1 MGSGDREV
9 VCCALGGG
17 WEGGGPASRA
27 PPLPPGRYHHLSS
40 IIGDNRK
47 YPVPNYGRLR
57 QGLPLPHFHQTTQ
70 AQPNQSLR
78 TSQGT
83 KELKG
88 VCLWQFREA
97 MLLPFWELPVWWPDY
112 FCFSSVFL
120 LLFFFVIIIII
131 FFGLYCVHLIT
142 CIIFL
147 LFLYFYY
154 YTLVYP
160 TLSCIIIYLY
170 IYIYFFFQNN
180 FFTHKPCPLGLFPAC
195 I

>member
-47 YPVPNYGRLR
+47 RPVSNYGRLR

-88 VCLWQFREA
+88 VSKVLKVMYNHNGRDETSQDVKCSLMIVRR
-97 MLLPFWELPVWWPDY
+97 
-112 FCFSSVFL
+112 
-120 LLFFFVIIIII
+120 
-131 FFGLYCVHLIT
+131 G
-142 CIIFL
+142 
-147 LFLYFYY
+147 
-154 YTLVYP
+154 
-160 TLSCIIIYLY
+160 
-170 IYIYFFFQNN
+170 
-180 FFTHKPCPLGLFPAC
+180 
-195 I
+195 